1 MGIPEGWPLEP
12 ETGNFVH
19 EDAGDSYMNIGD
31 RMVIRPPKQEMGL
44 GQFENSTGRLG
55 LSHHVWLE
63 LILGG

>member
-19 EDAGDSYMNIGD
+19 EDARDSYMNIAD
-31 RMVIRPPKQEMGL
+31 RMVIRPQKQEMGL